1 MAFLICHYLT
11 TDDSYFFFIPSYL
24 MPPSPAPLVHLSLF
38 VDSPPPAL
46 PFPSP
51 HPSPNTRRLPALRRR
66 QVILNAAPAPE
77 KGERFAEGQWR
88 DFGAML
94 RAADVLCVNETE
106 AQTLSGLQVAGRAGP
121 DLDAAVAA
129 AADRLHEMVS
139 RDAPAAA
146 SGRGGGGCR
155 FKGGASARASSA
167 QRPRVGDAVHGP
179 SPRVPATKADG
190 ECIPKSEEPHGERD
204 S

>member
-1 MAFLICHYLT
+1 M
-11 TDDSYFFFIPSYL
+11 
-24 MPPSPAPLVHLSLF
+24 
-38 VDSPPPAL
+38 
-46 PFPSP
+46 
-51 HPSPNTRRLPALRRR
+51 
-66 QVILNAAPAPE
+66 ILNAAPAPE